1 MSSRKDSE
9 ENMSKLHLGTSRDN
23 KKEEIVLP
31 LDSLKRHFAA
41 LGASGSGKTVL
52 VKVLLEECIRNE
64 VPTIIV
70 DIQGDL
76 ASLAM
81 VADKKEVQSKGV
93 PGSYVDDYRKK
104 AEIAI
109 FTPASTKG
117 IPISMNPLRAP
128 SLDMD
133 PEDLIQAT
141 DVIASSVATILNY
154 NPQKGK
160 GKEVKDYLYLVLKQ
174 VWGNGIEVNS
184 FGELA
189 NIVTDDS
196 QFVDESTV
204 LMIDDKAKN
213 ALIKAIKGMTVGANS
228 LIFSLG
234 MPLEIE
240 RLISWGDEGK
250 TPVSILY
257 LNTIRSQKD
266 RQSFIATLAN
276 ETYSWML
283 KNPTTELQLIFL
295 LDELAGLMPPVQN
308 PPTKQGLLL
317 LMKQARKYGVSVFL
331 ATQNISDVDYKSL
344 SQVGTWALGRI
355 LAKQDLNKVEQI
367 IQAISPLEANEIIQ
381 QLPKLNAG
389 QFMLL
394 APDVYEKVQRLQ
406 CRWLLT
412 IHKTID
418 DEGVRALMDESGLR
432 DRFPTGDNLV
442 SGRKSTTTVDKL
454 RGDAFDGSTYEE
466 ALDEDGLP
474 LPEPEEDEDL
484 ELIDGLAENLHV
496 ADFGASVEQLLEKTG
511 SAFSAAEI
519 SQLIGKEEGEVSQEL
534 EKLAETGRIKNQ
546 AYEGE
551 EDEML
556 YWNAKYNIDLGK
568 HIVGPLYRVHLEITR
583 GKALEIMKKNIPKT
597 LGIRKLEEIAKDSTS
612 LFYIPLWRIGAKYR
626 TKVKKGR
633 RKKQMV
639 NRTKLFYIN
648 ALSSKLTIF
657 IIEKKK
663 NIMRWSASPKI
674 GIEKLGTLPP
684 DVILDEEEISELGK
698 YDILPKIPRVK
709 AKQQL
714 VEMVGARINKQL
726 IPALC
731 WYPIWEFRLK
741 DKDTG
746 KIRHSWID
754 ALYGTYIEKTPIE

>member
-1 MSSRKDSE
+1 
-9 ENMSKLHLGTSRDN
+9 MSKLHLGTSRDN

-93 PGSYVDDYRKK
+93 PGSYVDDYKKK

-174 VWGNGIEVNS
+174 VWGKGIEVNS

-189 NIVTDDS
+189 NIVTEDS

-213 ALIKAIKGMTVGANS
+213 ALVKAIKGMTVGANS

-240 RLISWGDEGK
+240 RLINWGDKGK

-295 LDELAGLMPPVQN
+295 LDELSGLMPPVQN

-367 IQAISPLEANEIIQ
+367 IQAISPTEAGDIIQ

-394 APDVYEKVQRLQ
+394 APDVYDKVQRLQ

-432 DRFPTGDNLV
+432 DRFPTGENLV
-442 SGRKSTTTVDKL
+442 SGRKSTTTVEKL
-454 RGDAFDGSTYEE
+454 RGDTFDGSIYEE
-466 ALDEDGLP
+466 ELDRDGLS
-474 LPEPEEDEDL
+474 LPEEDEDL
-484 ELIDGLAENLHV
+484 ELIDGLAENLQV
-496 ADFGASVEQLLEKTG
+496 ADFGTSVEQLLEKTG

-534 EKLAETGRIKNQ
+534 EKLTETGRIKNQ

-551 EDEML
+551 DDEML

-583 GKALEIMKKNIPKT
+583 GKALGIMKKNIPKT
-597 LGIRKLEEIAKDSTS
+597 LGIRKLEEIAEDSTS

-639 NRTKLFYIN
+639 NRTKLFYVN

-657 IIEKKK
+657 IMEKKK
-663 NIMRWSASPKI
+663 NVMHWSASPKI

-698 YDILPKIPRVK
+698 YDILPKISRVK

-731 WYPIWEFRLK
+731 WYPIWEFRLQ

-746 KIRHSWID
+746 KIRHGWID